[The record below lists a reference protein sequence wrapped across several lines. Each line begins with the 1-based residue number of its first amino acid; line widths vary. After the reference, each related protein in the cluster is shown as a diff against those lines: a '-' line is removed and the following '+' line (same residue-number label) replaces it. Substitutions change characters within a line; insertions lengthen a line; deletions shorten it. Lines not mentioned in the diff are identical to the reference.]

1 VKKIATL
8 LLIVFF
14 GVMLAACVGRDTTP
28 PAIPETPPVEV
39 PPATEPAGQTQ
50 WPDLELGITTLHGGS
65 ALPAGILH
73 EIDYLP
79 GSIGDRVM
87 IQTNVPLRDFALIT
101 FTVDMDE
108 YELWYIPENTYGMVA
123 EFSPGD
129 AFIINRYM
137 GMGTLPRSGVTFID
151 QYGERRYFA
160 IQHDHSLGLEPSPY
174 MPDFLDLV
182 VDGRV
187 RIDATT
193 GGGSAWDLG
202 YFDVDVNDFD
212 PDRWFIQNRYRWA
225 EHEMVI
231 WELHNIRP
239 EQQSA

>member
-1 VKKIATL
+1 MA
-8 LLIVFF
+8 
-14 GVMLAACVGRDTTP
+14 LAACGVRNTAT
-28 PAIPETPPVEV
+28 PAIPETPPPAV
-39 PPATEPAGQTQ
+39 PPATEPAGQAQ
-50 WPDLELGITTLHGGS
+50 WPDHLELGITTLHESS

-87 IQTNVPLRDFALIT
+87 IKTNLPLRDFALIT
-101 FTVDMDE
+101 FNVDMDE

-129 AFIINRYM
+129 AFIINGYM

-174 MPDFLDLV
+174 MSDFWDSV
-182 VDGRV
+182 VNGRV

-225 EHEMVI
+225 EHEIVI
-231 WELHNIRP
+231 WELQNIRP